1 MIQDKRNDIMC
12 QMIRILEY
20 LECPQYLRK
29 NLFPKQEYLRFA
41 GLLNPLAAPHHFSIN
56 DNVPYREGVVLNN
69 PNRQG
74 SFVYIGLKQNC
85 QIDRCLKPNVRVTVK
100 IDQSTINS
108 RIIKGKVV
116 SPSEPREK
124 CGLYF
129 GYSIRF
135 SNSLKDVLNNCPF
148 NGGYDLKI
156 GTSDKGENVD
166 KTLKRIPKNFTH
178 ALIVFGGVSG
188 IESAHESDTSLE
200 NVQNTAELF
209 DFYLNTCPGQ
219 GSNTIR
225 TEEAIL
231 ISLAALRKRLFR
243 RLSLN

>member
-1 MIQDKRNDIMC
+1 MA

-29 NLFPKQEYLRFA
+29 HLFPKQEYLRYA

-56 DNVPYREGVVLNN
+56 DNVPYREGSVLNKSS
-69 PNRQG
+69 RQG
-74 SFVYIGLKQNC
+74 SFVYIGLRQDC

-100 IDQSTINS
+100 IDQNTVNS
-108 RIIKGKVV
+108 RLIKGKVV

-124 CGLYF
+124 LGLYF
-129 GYSIRF
+129 GYTIRM
-135 SNSLKDVLNNCPF
+135 SNSLSDVLNNCPF
-148 NGGYDLKI
+148 DGGYDLKI

-166 KTLKRIPKNFTH
+166 KTLKQIPKNFSH
-178 ALIVFGGVSG
+178 ALIVFGGVAG
-188 IESAHESDTSLE
+188 IESAHESDLSLE
-200 NVQNTAELF
+200 NVKNTAELF

-231 ISLAALRKRLFR
+231 ISLSALRKRLFR
-243 RLSLN
+243 RQTLNN